1 MTICSKA
8 IAKYL
13 VYFIL
18 STCIFT
24 LVSCKGNGL
33 PIPPIPGLPKMTV
46 MPGSGSPRAVFR
58 ISDSCNDGVDIEYRF
73 FEYDGWIN
81 SDIVARMTKSG
92 VWPGSGRVYVTR
104 GFGKPS
110 REHTLGCTA
119 GRGVC
124 FGGKSRDQRQ
134 IRWGAGI
141 DGDENCPGCCI
152 QCPTSG
158 TVTYPGGRL
167 TCN

>member
-18 STCIFT
+18 SACIFT
-24 LVSCKGNGL
+24 LVSCGGGGNGSSFTDSN
-33 PIPPIPGLPKMTV
+33 IIV
-46 MPGSGSPRAVFR
+46 VPGSGSPRAVFR

-73 FEYDGWIN
+73 YEYDRWID
-81 SDIVARMTKSG
+81 SDTVSGMTKSG
-92 VWPGSGRVYVTR
+92 VWPGNNRVFVTR
-104 GFGKPS
+104 GFGQQS
-110 REHTLGCTA
+110 RQHNLRCTA

-124 FGGKSRDQRQ
+124 FGAKSRDQRQ
-134 IRWGAGI
+134 RRWGAGI
-141 DGDENCPGCCI
+141 DGDENCLSCCI

-167 TCN
+167 TC